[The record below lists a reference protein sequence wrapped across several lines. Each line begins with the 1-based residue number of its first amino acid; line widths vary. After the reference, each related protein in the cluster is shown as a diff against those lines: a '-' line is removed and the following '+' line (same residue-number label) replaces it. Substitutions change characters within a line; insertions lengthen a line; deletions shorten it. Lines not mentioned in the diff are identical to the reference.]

1 MAEQTRTAG
10 DWLAEA
16 DEERHQQTV
25 LRQTKEGV
33 FGLDTVVQ
41 DFDEREIER
50 LRRIGG
56 VIRSP
61 ERPGVRS
68 AIALAGSAAQ
78 TKFQLFPG
86 DCDFFERVHIVA
98 PTREAALA
106 TLASVMIETVGNV
119 FGHPDLQ
126 FAEMKLGTHQID
138 SKRGDEIFKTGTPV
152 SWSLGDMDARSIA
165 AEDADG
171 QPVVIEMGKVA
182 ENPGFVK
189 LDWVFA
195 DQDKDRI
202 VAVSKVIDA
211 TWESPDGQI
220 VALDGVLDSFY
231 QEVYLDPES
240 KPHVERLI
248 DRATPS
254 GLREYVEQLEKEIIK
269 YTDPEH
275 ANWGKVAK
283 RLYNIFR
290 ITNRSQPAM
299 FLRQLFD
306 DPAARLYQIPPSL
319 YALSQVLGKRHLAAE
334 TVSAQ
339 LDEMEDILK
348 DTYTD
353 SDLEDVVTKLR
364 QIADTADVER
374 GEIIDE
380 LTEKANRQVSL
391 YFEERLKEEPEIVGY
406 IAMLREDLRA

>member
-1 MAEQTRTAG
+1 MVEQTRTAG
-10 DWLAEA
+10 EWLAEVETERR
-16 DEERHQQTV
+16 EETV

-41 DFDEREIER
+41 DFDEKEIDR
-50 LRRIGG
+50 LRRIGA

-106 TLASVMIETVGNV
+106 TLASVMIDTVGNV
-119 FGHPDLQ
+119 FAHPDLQ
-126 FAEMKLGTHQID
+126 FAEMKLGIHKTD
-138 SKRGDEIFKTGTPV
+138 ARRGEEIFKAGTPV
-152 SWSLGDMDARSIA
+152 SWTLGDMDARSIN

-171 QPVVIEMGKVA
+171 QSVVIEMGEVA

-189 LDWVFA
+189 LDWIFA
-195 DQDKDRI
+195 DKDKDRI
-202 VAVSKVIDA
+202 VAVSKVIDG
-211 TWESPDGQI
+211 TWESPEGQI

-269 YTDPEH
+269 YSDPEH
-275 ANWGKVAK
+275 GNWGKVAK

-290 ITNRSQPAM
+290 ITNRTQPAM

-334 TVSAQ
+334 TVGAQ

-353 SDLEDVVTKLR
+353 TDLEDVIVKLR
-364 QIADTADVER
+364 HIADTAEIER
-374 GEIIDE
+374 QEIIDE
-380 LTEKANRQVSL
+380 LTEKANRQVSQ

-406 IAMLREDLRA
+406 IAMLRDEAPV